1 MKVINMHNDLS
12 KEHDECLKEIKGM
25 KNEIKTLSQVKKKV
39 DGRSRRKEERR
50 NRLRSKS

>member
-1 MKVINMHNDLS
+1 MKVMNDLS
-12 KEHDECLKEIKGM
+12 KEHDKCLEEIEGI
-25 KNEIKTLSQVKKKV
+25 KNERKTLSQVKKKV